1 MRYLLRLHTSRQLTQ
16 IENNNLTII
25 PFFFLKHSSF
35 MYLHPVVIRRKRIKP
50 TAFIYVMVTYYY
62 YTVIR
67 QIKYIHPDDYKFA
80 HSEL

>member
-1 MRYLLRLHTSRQLTQ
+1 
-16 IENNNLTII
+16 
-25 PFFFLKHSSF
+25 

-80 HSEL
+80 YSEL